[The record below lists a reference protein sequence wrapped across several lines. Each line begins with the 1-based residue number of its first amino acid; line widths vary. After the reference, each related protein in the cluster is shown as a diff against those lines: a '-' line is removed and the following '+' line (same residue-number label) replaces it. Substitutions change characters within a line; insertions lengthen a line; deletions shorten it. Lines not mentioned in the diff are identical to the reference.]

1 MDLAT
6 YQVTIVTENVKMM
19 QFIKIIAVNKILQ
32 FFLEILRVVDDRC
45 DMMSVR

>member
-1 MDLAT
+1 
-6 YQVTIVTENVKMM
+6 MM

-45 DMMSVR
+45 DMMLPDELTNSSFDVAC